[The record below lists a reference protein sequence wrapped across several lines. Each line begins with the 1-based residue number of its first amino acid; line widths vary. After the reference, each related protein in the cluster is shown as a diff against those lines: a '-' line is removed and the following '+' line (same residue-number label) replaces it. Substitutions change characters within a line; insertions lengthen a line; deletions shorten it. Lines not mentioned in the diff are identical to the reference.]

1 VAREAMSR
9 LPADGISAAEMIRSF
24 ESRPSILDRR
34 PPDWSDPPP
43 PEGTNSH
50 MPTVPT
56 LQKPSARA
64 NEIEYFSDMYRRQGE
79 KLQGMLHQSMRD
91 KQVLA
96 HGRAELQQLATMRA
110 QLNQKNVDQAIAL
123 SKGQVAMQRLQQEL
137 EQHRQCHAAVIQ
149 RVRAL
154 QADADVLRAAIA
166 ATHPQSSLSPQPAAK
181 ATASL
186 PELEEKAMYVDTALR
201 SLEADALAQIRET
214 PSTLDAVLQQPAG
227 QAYNP
232 LDALSAIAEASSRT
246 ASLDVS
252 RDVVAPAPADDNE
265 MPPRFSPLPLRHSG
279 LTDFVGTATI

>member
-1 VAREAMSR
+1 V
-9 LPADGISAAEMIRSF
+9 PSA
-24 ESRPSILDRR
+24 
-34 PPDWSDPPP
+34 
-43 PEGTNSH
+43 
-50 MPTVPT
+50 PT
-56 LQKPSARA
+56 LQKPSALA
-64 NEIEYFSDMYRRQGE
+64 NEIDYFSDMYRRQGDT
-79 KLQGMLHQSMRD
+79 LQSMLHQSMRD
-91 KQVLA
+91 QQMLA
-96 HGRAELQQLATMRA
+96 STRGELQQLANVRA

-123 SKGQVAMQRLQQEL
+123 SKGHVAMQRLQQDL

-166 ATHPQSSLSPQPAAK
+166 AAHPQSSLSPQPAAK

-201 SLEADALAQIRET
+201 TLEADALAQIRET

-246 ASLDVS
+246 ASLDAS
-252 RDVVAPAPADDNE
+252 RDAGSKPAAEDKEVPL
-265 MPPRFSPLPLRHSG
+265 RLSPLPLRHCG
-279 LTDFVGTATI
+279 LTEFVANATI